1 MEEKKS
7 KKREIRKRSANV
19 LLIKAEGIARGSEGM
34 KARQQ
39 QKRKLTAG
47 VKVLIDSQ
55 FVGLNHLW

>member
-1 MEEKKS
+1 MEGEKG

-19 LLIKAEGIARGSEGM
+19 RLIKAGGTARGGEGL

-55 FVGLNHLW
+55 FVASNHLL